1 MATKKATSDT
11 AAAAGA
17 TAADQSP
24 TASTDAPP
32 KPKRKKRRAR
42 KKVAAAMTAVKK
54 TVVVKRK
61 KKGKKAKGRPTAGGP
76 NKSKAIRNY
85 LAAHKGAGPTEVAAA
100 LKKEGIDVT
109 PAFVSNIK
117 SKSKVIRSKRKVK
130 RGRPVGSG
138 AGGGSISMSA
148 LLEAKKL
155 AEQVGGIDKAAEA
168 VAALKRLL

>member
-11 AAAAGA
+11 AAA
-17 TAADQSP
+17 DQGP

-61 KKGKKAKGRPTAGGP
+61 KKGKKGRRTAGGP

-117 SKSKVIRSKRKVK
+117 SKSKLIRSTRKVK

-138 AGGGSISMSA
+138 GGGVSRVESISMSA